1 MAYRAAAKRYARALF
16 DVCEREGA
24 LEHVERDVAGFM
36 ALLDGHA
43 MLRKC
48 LLSPVVPPAS
58 KRAVVAALVERGG
71 ELSPIT
77 GRLLALLAERN
88 RLALLPE
95 LLEVYREG
103 LMAHRGQ
110 LRAQLTTTTALDGER
125 TREIAR
131 RIEGATGRDVTVEA
145 RVNPSL
151 IGGAMVQIG
160 STVWDGS
167 VARHLARLRQRLLAD
182 A

>member
-1 MAYRAAAKRYARALF
+1 MANRAAAKRYARALF
-16 DVCEREGA
+16 EVCEREGA
-24 LEHVERDVAGFM
+24 LDQVESDVAGFM

-43 MLRKC
+43 TLRKC
-48 LLSPVVPPAS
+48 LLSPIVPPAS
-58 KRAVVAALVERGG
+58 KRAVVATLVERAG
-71 ELSPIT
+71 ELSHIT

-95 LLEVYREG
+95 LLEVFRER

-110 LRAQLTTTTALDGER
+110 VRVQLSTTAPLGGER

-131 RIEGATGRDVTVEA
+131 LIEGATGRDVTVDA
-145 RVNPSL
+145 RVDPAL
-151 IGGAMVQIG
+151 IGGVTVRIG
-160 STVWDGS
+160 SMVWDGS

>member
-24 LEHVERDVAGFM
+24 LDRVERDVSEFM

-43 MLRKC
+43 ALRKC
-48 LLSPVVPPAS
+48 LLSPVVPPAT
-58 KRAVVAALVERGG
+58 KRAVVAAVAERSGD
-71 ELSPIT
+71 LAAIT
-77 GRLLALLAERN
+77 VRLLAMLAERN

-95 LLEVYREG
+95 LLQVYREQ

-110 LRAQLTTTTALDGER
+110 LRAQLVTTDPLPDER
-125 TREIAR
+125 TLDIAR
-131 RIEGATGRDVTVEA
+131 RIESATGRDVTVES
-145 RVNPSL
+145 RINPSL
-151 IGGAMVQIG
+151 IGGAVVRIG

-167 VARHLARLRQRLLAD
+167 IARHLARLRQRLLAD

>member
-16 DVCEREGA
+16 DVCQREDA
-24 LEHVERDVAGFM
+24 LERVERDVAGFLS
-36 ALLDGHA
+36 LLDGHA
-43 MLRKC
+43 GLRQC

-58 KRAVVAALVERGG
+58 KRAVVAELVERSA
-71 ELSPIT
+71 ELSPVT
-77 GRLLALLAERN
+77 VRLLALLAERN

-95 LLEVYREG
+95 LLEVYRDR

-110 LRAQLTTTTALDGER
+110 VRAQLTTTTPLAGER

-131 RIEGATGRDVTVEA
+131 RLEGATGRDVTVET
-145 RVNPSL
+145 RVDPAL
-151 IGGAMVQIG
+151 IGGVVVQIG

-167 VARHLARLRQRLLAD
+167 VARHLSRLRQRLLAE

>member
-16 DVCEREGA
+16 DVCKREGA
-24 LEHVERDVAGFM
+24 LDRVEHDVAEFM

-43 MLRKC
+43 TLRKC
-48 LLSPVVPPAS
+48 LLSPVLPPAT
-58 KRAVVAALVERGG
+58 KRAVVAALTERSG

-77 GRLLALLAERN
+77 VRLLALLAERN
-88 RLALLPE
+88 RLPLLPE
-95 LLEVYREG
+95 LLEVYRER

-110 LRAQLTTTTALDGER
+110 VRAQFTSSEPLRDERGLD
-125 TREIAR
+125 IAR
-131 RIEGATGRDVTVEA
+131 QIETATGRDVTVEA
-145 RVNPSL
+145 RVNPSI
-151 IGGAMVQIG
+151 IGGAIVQIG

-167 VARHLARLRQRLLAD
+167 IARHLARLRQRLLAD

>member
-16 DVCEREGA
+16 EVCEREGA
-24 LEHVERDVAGFM
+24 LERVEQDVAGFM

-43 MLRKC
+43 ALRKC
-48 LLSPVVPPAS
+48 LLSPVVPPPS
-58 KRAVVAALVERGG
+58 KRAVVAALVERAG

-77 GRLLALLAERN
+77 GRLLGVLAERN
-88 RLALLPE
+88 RLALVPE
-95 LLEVYREG
+95 LLEEYRTR

-110 LRAQLTTTTALDGER
+110 VRAQLTTTTPLPDAR
-125 TREIAR
+125 TGEIAR
-131 RIEGATGRDVTVEA
+131 QIEAATGRDVTVEA
-145 RVNPSL
+145 RVNPAL
-151 IGGAMVQIG
+151 IGGVKVQIG

-167 VARHLARLRQRLLAD
+167 VARHLVRLRQRLLAE